1 MATIPNWLNL
11 DALIDEGLMT
21 ELEAIRVEAEA
32 LAPAVRQFSIRAFR
46 ATWAWEAALHDQSLA
61 DEVWE
66 LVKQF
71 SGAGAVFDAIRGLID
86 DLDLARLELPYG
98 DSPEWYKR
106 EINSATEAAR
116 LIEIGSNLRPPEMP
130 GGRTPTPVRS

>member
-11 DALIDEGLMT
+11 DVLIDEGLMT
-21 ELEAIRVEAEA
+21 ELDAIRVEAEA

-46 ATWAWEAALHDQSLA
+46 ATWAYEAALKDQSLA

-71 SGAGAVFDAIRGLID
+71 SGAGAVFDAIGGLVD
-86 DLDLARLELPYG
+86 DLDLARLEMGG
-98 DSPEWYKR
+98 DDPPDWYKR
-106 EINSATEAAR
+106 EINSATRGGR
-116 LIEIGSNLRPPEMP
+116 LIEIGSNLAAPE
-130 GGRTPTPVRS
+130 VLDA